1 MNRKVQVYI
10 EGQRLELFNDEQ
22 IQVTSTQQNVADIS
36 KTYTD
41 FSQSFTIPASPYN
54 NAILQHFYQSD
65 VNATIDHNIRRNAF
79 IEIDLTF
86 FRRGKIQV
94 EKAQL
99 KNGQAE
105 SYTLSFFGEGKTLL
119 DYFGEDLL
127 SDLDYISLNHTYTG
141 AEVKSR
147 IIDGTNAY
155 HVKYPLISSKRIWT
169 WTGQAPTTIT
179 PSWLTIPTSGSND
192 IHHTSGHIHYNELFP
207 AVRVSKIFGQ
217 IADKY
222 GVTFNGNFLAD
233 DRFTKLFLWYKNR
246 NEFNFFSEAQV
257 IDFQNISSNLI
268 GGLNPYNPS
277 LNISL
282 ANNTITVQNLQDVTN
297 YQIRINILSSS
308 ASVGCMLD
316 VYQNGNLFQSIPF
329 IGVGTLPSIGILNTA
344 GLNAVY
350 TFEIRSNAVVTIDS
364 EIKFDIT
371 TLIDDPSTG
380 APTLNTNY
388 AIVQMFANTLTV
400 NTDLATLAPVM
411 KVSEFFSGILK
422 VFNMTCYGITD
433 NSFQVEPLDD
443 WYSAGAIVDISRFVD
458 VDTIDVDRMKLY
470 KKITMKYQDSESFL
484 NKQFSQLF
492 MREYGNT
499 TYQYSYD
506 GDEFTLD
513 VPFENLLQT
522 KFTGT
527 NLQVGYS
534 LNNEFAPYVPKPI
547 LLYQY
552 DNKDVDFHFNN
563 GTTTSNITNYTPF
576 GQDLYTNLTDY
587 TLNFA
592 PDISTILNQPVQQTL
607 FGTYYFS
614 YLYNLYNLKQRLIS
628 VKTILPIGLL
638 TGLKLND
645 RLVIRDKRY
654 IINSMQS
661 NLTTGEVN
669 FQLILDFRPMV
680 NATQIPS
687 VGIAGGNV
695 LVPIDFVNDT
705 YSALIT
711 CTDTD
716 VTISPSEIFA
726 PQFVTVTIPAG
737 SSGTVYA
744 ITVRYI
750 LNSGVTET
758 RTINII
764 QR

>member
-65 VNATIDHNIRRNAF
+65 VDSTIDHNIRRTAF

-86 FRRGKIQV
+86 FRRGKIQID
-94 EKAQL
+94 KAQL

-105 SYTLSFFGEGKTLL
+105 SYSLSFYGDGKTLL

-127 SDLDYISLNHTYTG
+127 SDLDYTPLNHLYNG
-141 AEVKSR
+141 NEVKDR
-147 IIDGTNAY
+147 VTNSTNTY

-179 PSWLTIPTSGSND
+179 PSWLTIPTAAAND
-192 IHHTSGHIHYNELFP
+192 IHKTAGHIHYNELFP
-207 AVRVSKIFGQ
+207 ALRVSKIFGQ

-222 GVTFNGNFLAD
+222 GVSFNGNFLAD

-246 NEFNFFSEAQV
+246 NEFNFYSEAQPV
-257 IDFQNISSNLI
+257 DFTSLSTSGNPASDAFDLTDNSIRVQFQSGSAYQVHRIIIDVNS
-268 GGLNPYNPS
+268 
-277 LNISL
+277 
-282 ANNTITVQNLQDVTN
+282 ITSPTGA
-297 YQIRINILSSS
+297 I
-308 ASVGCMLD
+308 LD
-316 VYQNGNLFQSIPF
+316 VYQNGNLYQSIPF
-329 IGVGTLPSIGILNTA
+329 STAGTLPSITIQNVSGLDDTFTFKVRTHTAVTVNFDVTYNIDAILAVLGFVNIYTC
-344 GLNAVY
+344 NA
-350 TFEIRSNAVVTIDS
+350 TC
-364 EIKFDIT
+364 
-371 TLIDDPSTG
+371 
-380 APTLNTNY
+380 
-388 AIVQMFANTLTV
+388 ANNVMVV
-400 NTDLATLAPVM
+400 NTDLASMSPVM
-411 KVSEFFSGILK
+411 KVSDFFSGICKL
-422 VFNMTCYGITD
+422 FNLTCYGTSQTSY
-433 NSFQVEPLDD
+433 NLEPLDD
-443 WYSAGAIVDISRFVD
+443 WYSAGAIVDISRFTD
-458 VDTIDVDRMKLY
+458 VDTIDVDKMKLY
-470 KKITMKYQDSESFL
+470 KTITMKYQDSECFL

-506 GDEFTLD
+506 GDEFKLD

-552 DNKDVDFHFNN
+552 DNKDVDFRFNN

-592 PDISTILNQPVQQTL
+592 PDISTILNVPVQQTL

-680 NATQIPS
+680 NATQIPN
-687 VGIAGGNV
+687 VGLSGGDV
-695 LVPIDFVNDT
+695 SIPIDFVNDT
-705 YSALIT
+705 YSALMT
-711 CTDTD
+711 STNSD
-716 VTISPSEIFA
+716 VTITPDEIFA
-726 PQFVTVTIPAG
+726 SQFVTVNVPAG
-737 SSGTVYA
+737 SSGTVYPVDVEY
-744 ITVRYI
+744 T
-750 LNSGVTET
+750 LNSGIIET

>member
-65 VNATIDHNIRRNAF
+65 VDSTIDHNIRRNAF

-86 FRRGKIQV
+86 FRRGKIQID
-94 EKAQL
+94 KAQL
-99 KNGQAE
+99 KNGAVE
-105 SYTLSFFGEGKTLL
+105 SYSLSFYGEGRTLL

-127 SDLDYISLNHTYTG
+127 SDLDYTPLNHTYTG
-141 AEVKSR
+141 SEVKAR
-147 IIDGTNAY
+147 IIDGTNSY
-155 HVKYPLISSKRIWT
+155 NVKYPLISSKRIWT
-169 WTGQAPTTIT
+169 YNGTTPTTIT
-179 PSWLTIPTSGSND
+179 PSWLTIPTSSSND
-192 IHHTSGHIHYNELFP
+192 IKNTNGHIHYTELFP
-207 AVRVSKIFGQ
+207 AVRVKEIFRA
-217 IADKY
+217 ICDKY
-222 GVTFNGNFLAD
+222 DISLNGNFLSD
-233 DRFTKLFLWYKNR
+233 DRFSKLFLWYKNKNEMQVLSESYLVDMQSVTTPTGLYDLTSR
-246 NEFNFFSEAQV
+246 FDTTLDTLNVIELPAVLSHLIEFN
-257 IDFQNISSNLI
+257 
-268 GGLNPYNPS
+268 
-277 LNISL
+277 
-282 ANNTITVQNLQDVTN
+282 VT
-297 YQIRINILSSS
+297 S
-308 ASVGCMLD
+308 ASTGNDYYID
-316 VYQNGNLFQSIPF
+316 VYQNGNLF
-329 IGVGTLPSIGILNTA
+329 
-344 GLNAVY
+344 
-350 TFEIRSNAVVTIDS
+350 
-364 EIKFDIT
+364 T
-371 TLIDDPSTG
+371 TLIGSGTG
-380 APTLNTNY
+380 TYTADFFNQTAGIDITYQFKLRGATAMTLGTTIKYSVQYLSGVTIVSESATCTN
-388 AIVQMFANTLTV
+388 ASQVIVL
-400 NTDLATLAPVM
+400 NTDLASMSPVM
-411 KVSEFFSGILK
+411 KVSDFFSGVLK
-422 VFNMTCYGITD
+422 IFNMTCYGITE
-433 NSFQVEPLDD
+433 NNFQVEPLDD
-443 WYSAGAIVDISRFVD
+443 WYSAGAIVDISQYTD
-458 VDTIDVDRMKLY
+458 VGTIDVDRMKLY

-499 TYQYSYD
+499 TYQYNYD

-563 GTTTSNITNYTPF
+563 GSTTSNITNYTPF
-576 GQDLYTNLTDY
+576 GQDLYTNLTNY

-592 PDISTILNQPVQQTL
+592 PDISTMLNEPIQQTL

-638 TGLKLND
+638 TGLRLND

-680 NATQIPS
+680 NATQTPN
-687 VGIAGGNV
+687 VGVDGGEIQ
-695 LVPIDFVNDT
+695 LSIDFVNDT
-705 YSALIT
+705 FSAFMSST
-711 CTDTD
+711 NSD
-716 VTISPSEIFA
+716 VTIA
-726 PQFVTVTIPAG
+726 PDYIEAAQLVTVTLPSGTA
-737 SSGTVYA
+737 GTVYPVN
-744 ITVRYI
+744 IEYT
-750 LNSGVTET
+750 LNSGIIET
-758 RTINII
+758 RTINIL
-764 QR
+764 QQ

>member
-41 FSQSFTIPASPYN
+41 FSQSFTVPASPYN

-65 VNATIDHNIRRNAF
+65 VNATIDHNIRRSAF

-86 FRRGKIQV
+86 FRRGKIQID
-94 EKAQL
+94 KAQL

-105 SYTLSFFGEGKTLL
+105 SYSLSFYGDGKTLL

-127 SDLDYISLNHTYTG
+127 SDLDYTPLNHTYSGT
-141 AEVKSR
+141 EVKNR
-147 IIDGTNAY
+147 VTNSTNTY

-179 PSWLTIPTSGSND
+179 PSWLTIPTASAND
-192 IHHTSGHIHYNELFP
+192 IQKNAGHIYYNELFP

-246 NEFNFFSEAQV
+246 NEFNFYSEAQPV
-257 IDFQNISSNLI
+257 DFTSLSTSGNEASNAFNLT
-268 GGLNPYNPS
+268 
-277 LNISL
+277 
-282 ANNTITVQNLQDVTN
+282 NNTILVQFQAGLTNALHTIKIDVN
-297 YQIRINILSSS
+297 SIS
-308 ASVGCMLD
+308 ATTGAIVD
-316 VYQNGNLFQSIPF
+316 VYQNGNLYQSIPF
-329 IGVGTLPSIGILNTA
+329 STA
-344 GLNAVY
+344 GALPNILIWNTSGLDDLYEFKVRTHTAV
-350 TFEIRSNAVVTIDS
+350 TVN
-364 EIKFDIT
+364 FDIT
-371 TLIDDPSTG
+371 YNITEFVVLPIATCN
-380 APTLNTNY
+380 ATC
-388 AIVQMFANTLTV
+388 ANNVMVV
-400 NTDLATLAPVM
+400 NTDLASMSPVM

-422 VFNMTCYGITD
+422 LFNMTCYGNTV
-433 NSFQVEPLDD
+433 NNFQVEPLDD
-443 WYSAGAIVDISRFVD
+443 WYSAGAIVDISQFTD
-458 VDTIDVDRMKLY
+458 VDTIDVDKMKLY
-470 KKITMKYQDSESFL
+470 KKITMKYQESESFL

-592 PDISTILNQPVQQTL
+592 PDISTMLNVPVQQTL

-680 NATQIPS
+680 NATQIPN

-695 LVPIDFVNDT
+695 NVPIDFVNDT
-705 YSALIT
+705 YSALMT
-711 CTDTD
+711 SSNPD
-716 VTISPSEIFA
+716 VTITPNEIFA
-726 PQFVTVTIPAG
+726 SQLVTVTLPSG
-737 SSGTVYA
+737 SSGTVYPVLV
-744 ITVRYI
+744 TYT
-750 LNSGVTET
+750 LNSGIIET

>member
-65 VNATIDHNIRRNAF
+65 VDSTIDHNIRRNAF

-86 FRRGKIQV
+86 FRRGKIQID
-94 EKAQL
+94 KAQL
-99 KNGQAE
+99 KNGAVE
-105 SYTLSFFGEGKTLL
+105 SYSLSFYGEGRTLL

-127 SDLDYISLNHTYTG
+127 SNLDYTDNNHEYTG

-147 IIDGTNAY
+147 IEDGTNAY
-155 HVKYPLISSKRIWT
+155 DVKYPLISSKRIWT
-169 WTGQAPTTIT
+169 YNGTTPTTIT
-179 PSWLTIPTSGSND
+179 PSWLTIPTSSSND
-192 IHHTSGHIHYNELFP
+192 IKNTNGHIHYTELFP
-207 AVRVSKIFGQ
+207 ALRVLEIFKKISQ
-217 IADKY
+217 KY
-222 GVTFNGNFLAD
+222 SVQFNGNFLSD

-246 NEFNFFSEAQV
+246 NEFNFFTEPQN
-257 IDFQNISSNLI
+257 IDFDAITSSSNI
-268 GGLNPYNPS
+268 ATDS
-277 LNISL
+277 I
-282 ANNTITVQNLQDVTN
+282 DVTN
-297 YQIRINILSSS
+297 NSIHVEYTDILDNATHNIVIDVNSISS
-308 ASVGCMLD
+308 ATGAIID
-316 VYQNGNLFQSIPF
+316 VYQNGNLYQSIGF
-329 IGVGTLPSIGILNTA
+329 SATGLLPSIVIPNVS
-344 GLNAVY
+344 GLDDTY
-350 TFEIRSNAVVTIDS
+350 TFKIRTHTAVTVNVDVFYQINGIVGGTFTVIFGSTSCFSNTMI
-364 EIKFDIT
+364 
-371 TLIDDPSTG
+371 
-380 APTLNTNY
+380 
-388 AIVQMFANTLTV
+388 V
-400 NTDLATLAPVM
+400 NTDLASLAPVM
-411 KVSEFFSGILK
+411 KVSDFFSGVLK
-422 VFNMTCYGITD
+422 IFNMTCYGITE
-433 NSFQVEPLDD
+433 NNFQVEPLDD
-443 WYSAGAIVDISRFVD
+443 WYSAGAIVDISQYTD
-458 VDTIDVDRMKLY
+458 VDTIDVDKMKLY

-499 TYQYSYD
+499 TYQYNYD

-563 GTTTSNITNYTPF
+563 GTATSNITNYTPF
-576 GQDLYTNLTDY
+576 GQDLYTNLTNY

-592 PDISTILNQPVQQTL
+592 PDISTMLNEPIQQTL

-638 TGLKLND
+638 TGLRLND

-680 NATQIPS
+680 NATQTPN
-687 VGIAGGNV
+687 VGVDGGEIQ
-695 LVPIDFVNDT
+695 LSIDFVNDT
-705 YSALIT
+705 FSAFMSST
-711 CTDTD
+711 NSD
-716 VTISPSEIFA
+716 VTIA
-726 PQFVTVTIPAG
+726 PDYIEASTLVTVTLPSGTA
-737 SSGTVYA
+737 GTVYPVN
-744 ITVRYI
+744 IEYT
-750 LNSGVTET
+750 LNSGIIET
-758 RTINII
+758 RTINIL
-764 QR
+764 QQ

>member
-65 VNATIDHNIRRNAF
+65 VDSTIDHNIRRNAF

-86 FRRGKIQV
+86 FRRGKIQI

-99 KNGQAE
+99 KNGAVE
-105 SYTLSFFGEGKTLL
+105 SYTLSFFGDGKTLL

-127 SDLDYISLNHTYTG
+127 SDLDYTPVNHLYNGT
-141 AEVKSR
+141 EVRAR

-155 HVKYPLISSKRIWT
+155 DVKYPLISSKRIWT
-169 WTGQAPTTIT
+169 YQGNTPTTIT
-179 PSWLTIPTSGSND
+179 PSWLNIPTNSAND
-192 IHHTSGHIHYNELFP
+192 IHNTAGSINYQELFP
-207 AVRVSKIFGQ
+207 AVRVKNIFNQ
-217 IADKY
+217 IASKY
-222 GVTFNGNFLAD
+222 GVTFNGNFLND
-233 DRFTKLFLWYKNR
+233 DRFTKLFLWYKNK
-246 NEFNFFSEAQV
+246 NEYYFYSEPQA
-257 IDFQNISSNLI
+257 IDFTSLSTSGNPASDAFNLTNNSIRVQFQSGSVYQIHTITIDVNSISSSTGAI
-268 GGLNPYNPS
+268 
-277 LNISL
+277 I
-282 ANNTITVQNLQDVTN
+282 
-297 YQIRINILSSS
+297 
-308 ASVGCMLD
+308 D
-316 VYQNGNLFQSIPF
+316 VYQNGNLYQTIPF
-329 IGVGTLPSIGILNTA
+329 STAGTLPSITIQNVS
-344 GLNAVY
+344 GLDDTY
-350 TFEIRSNAVVTIDS
+350 TFKVKTHTAVTVNVDVTYKIDAVLPPLGFVTIY
-364 EIKFDIT
+364 T
-371 TLIDDPSTG
+371 CNATC
-380 APTLNTNY
+380 
-388 AIVQMFANTLTV
+388 ANNV
-400 NTDLATLAPVM
+400 MVINTDLAALAPVM
-411 KVSEFFSGILK
+411 KISDFFSGICK
-422 VFNMTCYGITD
+422 IFNLTCYATSP
-433 NSFQVEPLDD
+433 NTYQLEPLDD
-443 WYSAGAIVDISRFVD
+443 WYSQGAIVDISTFTD
-458 VDTIDVDRMKLY
+458 VDSIDVDKMKLY
-470 KKITMKYQDSESFL
+470 KKITMKYQNSESFL

-492 MREYGNT
+492 MREYGDT
-499 TYQYSYD
+499 SYQYSYD

-563 GTTTSNITNYTPF
+563 GSTNLNITNYTPF

-592 PDISTILNQPVQQTL
+592 PDISTMLNVPVQQTL

-680 NATQIPS
+680 NATQIPN

-716 VTISPSEIFA
+716 VTITPSEIFA

>member
-65 VNATIDHNIRRNAF
+65 VDSTIDHNIRRTAF

-86 FRRGKIQV
+86 FRRGKIQID
-94 EKAQL
+94 KAQL

-105 SYTLSFFGEGKTLL
+105 SYSLSFYGDGKTLL

-127 SDLDYISLNHTYTG
+127 SDLNYSSVNHTYTG
-141 AEVKSR
+141 AEVKTR
-147 IIDGTNAY
+147 IENSTNTY
-155 HVKYPLISSKRIWT
+155 DVKYPLISSKRVWT
-169 WTGQAPTTIT
+169 YQGTAPTTIS
-179 PSWLTIPTSGSND
+179 PAYYSIPTNSSHD
-192 IHHTSGHIHYNELFP
+192 IHHTAGHIHYNELFP
-207 AVRVSKIFGQ
+207 ALRVSKIFDA
-217 IADKY
+217 IETKY
-222 GVTFNGNFLAD
+222 GVSFNGNFLTD
-233 DRFTKLFLWYKNR
+233 DRFTKLFLWYKNK
-246 NEFNFFSEAQV
+246 NDMQVLSESYLVDMQSVTPAYIQYDLTNYFDTTLDTLHIVEITGVLSHLIEFN
-257 IDFQNISSNLI
+257 
-268 GGLNPYNPS
+268 
-277 LNISL
+277 
-282 ANNTITVQNLQDVTN
+282 VT
-297 YQIRINILSSS
+297 S
-308 ASVGCMLD
+308 ASTGNDYYID
-316 VYQNGNLFQSIPF
+316 VYQNGNL
-329 IGVGTLPSIGILNTA
+329 LNTIVGNGTGTYTCDFFNQTS
-344 GLNAVY
+344 GLDVTYQFKLRGATAMTLGTNIKYSVQYISSGSIATDY
-350 TFEIRSNAVVTIDS
+350 ATCSNASQV
-364 EIKFDIT
+364 
-371 TLIDDPSTG
+371 
-380 APTLNTNY
+380 
-388 AIVQMFANTLTV
+388 IVL
-400 NTDLATLAPVM
+400 NTDLASMSPVM
-411 KVSEFFSGILK
+411 KISEFFSGILK
-422 VFNMTCYGITD
+422 VFNMTCYGNTV
-433 NSFQVEPLDD
+433 NNFQVEPLDD
-443 WYSAGAIVDISRFVD
+443 WYSAGAIVDISPFTD
-458 VDTIDVDRMKLY
+458 VNTIDVDKMKLY
-470 KKITMKYQDSESFL
+470 KKITMKYQDSECFL

-499 TYQYSYD
+499 SYQYSYD

-552 DNKDVDFHFNN
+552 DNKDVDFKFNN
-563 GTTTSNITNYTPF
+563 GSATSTITNYTPF
-576 GQDLYTNLTDY
+576 GQDLYTNLTNY

-592 PDISTILNQPVQQTL
+592 PDISTMLNVPVQQTL

-628 VKTILPIGLL
+628 VKTILPIALL

-680 NATQIPS
+680 NATQIPN

-695 LVPIDFVNDT
+695 NVPIDFVNDT
-705 YSALIT
+705 YSALMT
-711 CTDTD
+711 SSNPD
-716 VTISPSEIFA
+716 VTITPSLIYA
-726 PQFVTVTIPAG
+726 SQLVVVAIPAG
-737 SSGTVYA
+737 IAGTVYPVLV
-744 ITVRYI
+744 TYT
-750 LNSGVTET
+750 LNSGITQT

-764 QR
+764 QQ